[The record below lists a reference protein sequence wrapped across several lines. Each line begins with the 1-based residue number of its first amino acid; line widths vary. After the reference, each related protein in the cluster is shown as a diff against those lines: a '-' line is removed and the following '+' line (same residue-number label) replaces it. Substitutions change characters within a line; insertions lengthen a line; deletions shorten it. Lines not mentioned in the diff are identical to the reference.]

1 MNIVKAFLFQ
11 HELCIYR
18 VVVVWELADIE
29 MMNDDPDY
37 IFIGTVDYDTEKKR
51 YLMMLEDVYIKD
63 LKYAFLLEYAK
74 YLKRSVVIAGSHFSF
89 LR

>member
-37 IFIGTVDYDTEKKR
+37 IFIGTVDYDTEKKKIISKEVR
-51 YLMMLEDVYIKD
+51 L
-63 LKYAFLLEYAK
+63 
-74 YLKRSVVIAGSHFSF
+74 
-89 LR
+89 